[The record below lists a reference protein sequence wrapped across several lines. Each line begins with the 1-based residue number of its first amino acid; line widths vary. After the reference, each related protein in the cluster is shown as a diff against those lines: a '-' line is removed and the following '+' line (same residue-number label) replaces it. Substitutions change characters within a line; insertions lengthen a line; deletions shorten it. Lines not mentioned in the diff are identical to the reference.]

1 MDNKGFKFIDMHCH
15 YNELSIFELKKQFNS
30 NEQISLTA
38 AVSLESINRLE
49 KIRAENIKGLYFAY
63 GLYPDVIL
71 KCGLEECLEQLIKI
85 NFSNAIAIGEVGIDY
100 KITKDREKRKEQQ
113 LVFEKQLELAEK
125 LNYPIIIHTR
135 YATKKILDILS
146 TTSHKKIILHWYSGT
161 EEEIKTAL
169 DRGYYLTSRFG
180 RPIIPDIKE
189 HLNQI
194 FIETDYPISYE
205 GKELVVSDIK
215 KSYGVFST
223 EYKIELNELKEI
235 IQTNF
240 LKLFPNINI

>member
-1 MDNKGFKFIDMHCH
+1 MNDKGFKFIDMHCH
-15 YNELSIFELKKQFNS
+15 YDELSILDLKKQFNS
-30 NEQISLTA
+30 DEQISLTA
-38 AVSLESINRLE
+38 AVSSDSINRLE
-49 KIRAENIKGLYFAY
+49 RIRDEKIKGLYFAY

-71 KCGLEECLEQLIKI
+71 KYSLEECLEQLAKI
-85 NFSNAIAIGEVGIDY
+85 DFSNAVAIGEVGIDY

-146 TTSHKKIILHWYSGT
+146 TTNHNKIILHWYSGT
-161 EEEIKTAL
+161 EDEIKTAI
-169 DRGYYLTSRFG
+169 DREYYLTSRFA

-205 GKELVVSDIK
+205 GKRLVVSDIK
-215 KSYGVFST
+215 KSYEVFST